1 MMKRMAI
8 RQALVRV
15 ETNDGK
21 IYYGTGNCHD
31 DCYGELYRAGI
42 YARTRPYDY
51 KSVTEGF
58 QTTTGEFV
66 DRKRAYMIAN
76 GNNQLS
82 TTNRDGILQSWM
94 IKNYIDEIHS

>member
-1 MMKRMAI
+1 MKRMAI

-21 IYYGTGNCHD
+21 TYYGTGYSHN
-31 DCYGELYRAGI
+31 DCYDQLYHMGI
-42 YARTRPYDY
+42 YARIRPYDY
-51 KSVTEGF
+51 KSVMEGF

-66 DRKRAYMIAN
+66 NRERAYMIAN

-82 TTNRDGILQSWM
+82 STSPDGVLQSWM
-94 IKNYIDEIHS
+94 IKNYIDKID